1 MCRCLNNANPIK
13 SVWKWNRFRFQRQKM
28 GQQFPCCF
36 PSTTFPETVNEPQ
49 SEKKRSAE
57 STTQIVGV
65 AGVAKC
71 SEQENIDSK
80 GLRPP

>member
-1 MCRCLNNANPIK
+1 
-13 SVWKWNRFRFQRQKM
+13 M

-65 AGVAKC
+65 AKC

-80 GLRPP
+80 GLRSP